1 MRADRATVER
11 LVKTAR
17 GQLDGVLRMVE
28 EDRYCMDIA
37 NQLAA
42 AESILHRAKRE
53 VMKAHLDGCV
63 CEAMESGNLS
73 ERSQKLDEILKLI
86 DKCCE

>member
-1 MRADRATVER
+1 MRADRVTIER
-11 LVKTAR
+11 LTKTAR
-17 GQLDGVLRMVE
+17 GQLDGVLRMIE

-42 AESILHRAKRE
+42 AESILHRARRE

-63 CEAMESGNLS
+63 QEAFESGS
-73 ERSQKLDEILKLI
+73 GAERVRKLDEILDLI
-86 DKCCE
+86 DKCGK

>member
-1 MRADRATVER
+1 MRADRATIER

-42 AESILHRAKRE
+42 TEAILHRAKRE

-63 CEAMESGNLS
+63 CEAFESGNAS
-73 ERSQKLDEILKLI
+73 ERSKKLDEILKLL